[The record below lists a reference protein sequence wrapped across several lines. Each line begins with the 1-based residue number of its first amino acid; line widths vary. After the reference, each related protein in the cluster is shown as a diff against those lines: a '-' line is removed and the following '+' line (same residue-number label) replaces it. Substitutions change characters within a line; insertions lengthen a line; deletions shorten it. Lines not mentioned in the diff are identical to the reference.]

1 MELRRDA
8 LCAAA
13 EMVLEVE
20 AVARETPGLVA
31 TVGELA
37 VLPGAP
43 NVIPGRADCPSTC
56 ATRTTRPRAGAIA
69 RLRERAGEI
78 AAARAVEPGVGSA
91 ARPGR
96 RALRPRAHR
105 AHGAGGAGRRLAAA
119 TPRQRRRTRRRAVV
133 AAIAP
138 VAMLFVRCAGGV
150 SHHPSESVT
159 EADVALAVDALGR
172 FVDGMASRYSPANQ
186 GDR

>member
-13 EMVLEVE
+13 ELVLEAE
-20 AVARETPGLVA
+20 AVALETPGLVA

-37 VLPGAP
+37 PLPGAP
-43 NVIPGRADCPSTC
+43 NVIPGTARLTLDVRHVDDP
-56 ATRTTRPRAGAIA
+56 PREAAIA

-78 AAARAVEPGVGSA
+78 AAARRVGLEWDPLHRQDAVRCDPELTEVMEQAVLGTGS
-91 ARPGR
+91 RP
-96 RALRPRAHR
+96 LRLPS
-105 AHGAGGAGRRLAAA
+105 GAGHDA
-119 TPRQRRRTRRRAVV
+119 AVV